1 MAPKKKKPK
10 WLKWILEFLD
20 KLSPTEWYV
29 AGAFLIS
36 IISSF
41 WSPVRAILTYAIDVA
56 ILPLLIFTLAPLVIA
71 LSVSIIHRRRNSGK
85 QRFRVIDILTPDLP
99 IELLWRMKRP
109 IEEWIDTNT
118 NAVHSSYLATILDG
132 PFCGKSTGKGKYC
145 RSKVS
150 APPRGQYHRD
160 LWRVYWRC
168 TVCNAGMDDQE
179 TRDRY
184 IDLDEL
190 RKGVIEALQRHV
202 QNGGKVRDKMVLSFI
217 D

>member
-1 MAPKKKKPK
+1 MAKKKPK
-10 WLKWILEFLD
+10 WLKWLLEFIN

-36 IISSF
+36 IASSF

-71 LSVSIIHRRRNSGK
+71 LSVSIIDRRKYTAK
-85 QRFRVIDILTPDLP
+85 QRSSVIDILTPDLP

-118 NAVHSSYLATILDG
+118 NAVHSSYLASILDG

-145 RSKVS
+145 RNKVS
-150 APPRGQYHRD
+150 TPPRGPYNRD
-160 LWRVYWRC
+160 GWQVHWYCR
-168 TVCNAGMDDQE
+168 VCNAGMDDQE
-179 TRDRY
+179 TRSTHSNVEA
-184 IDLDEL
+184 IK
-190 RKGVIEALQRHV
+190 KGVIEALQRHV
-202 QNGGKVRDKMVLSFI
+202 HNGGQVRDKMVLRLHE
-217 D
+217 

>member
-1 MAPKKKKPK
+1 MAKKKKPK
-10 WLKWILEFLD
+10 WLKRLLQFLD

-71 LSVSIIHRRRNSGK
+71 LSVSIIRRRRHPAM
-85 QRFRVIDILTPDLP
+85 QQFRIIDILTPDLP

-118 NAVHSSYLATILDG
+118 NAASSSYWASILDG

-150 APPRGQYHRD
+150 QPPKSQYNRD
-160 LWRVYWRC
+160 GWRVHWYCR
-168 TVCNAGMDDQE
+168 VCNAGMDDQE
-179 TRDRY
+179 MRDKHSNVEE
-184 IDLDEL
+184 IK
-190 RKGVIEALQRHV
+190 KGVIEALQRHV
-202 QNGGKVRDKMVLSFI
+202 HNGGQVRDKMKLSFLE
-217 D
+217 